1 MPREIILAPIV
12 EPAAATRGIQD
23 DIIDFFKEAIFQPLF
38 DLLDNSNVATRQN
51 AVSGAVVQALRDRQI
66 WYANGAFTGRFNA
79 AISRELRKA
88 GAIKTEST
96 FAISLSNLPMEWR
109 LEIQSSTQAAEE
121 LGQKALDMLNQMQA
135 NVKQAPT
142 GLNLKFSMD
151 GVFVD
156 LRKQFEKTMQ
166 AHGLG
171 VPPDLS
177 QGVKDD
183 ITKEYTTNMELYI
196 KNFTEQIIPELRTKI
211 QDLTFEGMRPDKL
224 AKIIEAEYGVTKRKA
239 VFLAD
244 QETSL
249 LLSKYRESRYK
260 AVGSQRYVWS
270 GNNDAR
276 ERPDHRLL
284 NGKTFFW
291 DSPPITNRA
300 TGARNNPGED
310 FGCRCVARPIL
321 PIQED

>member
-12 EPAAATRGIQD
+12 EPSAATRGIQD
-23 DIIDFFKEAIFQPLF
+23 DIIDFFREAIFQPLF
-38 DLLDNSNVATRQN
+38 DLLEEAKVPTRQN
-51 AVSGAVVQALRDRQI
+51 AVSDAVVQALQDRRI
-66 WYANGAFTGRFNA
+66 WYANGVFVGTFNA
-79 AISRELRKA
+79 AISRELRAA
-88 GAIKTEST
+88 GAVKEDKA
-96 FAISLSNLPMEWR
+96 FRLPMERLPIGWR
-109 LEIQSSTQAAEE
+109 LAIESSTQAAEQ
-121 LGQKALDMLNQMQA
+121 LNQKALDLLNQMQA

-171 VPPDLS
+171 VPPDLT

-183 ITKEYTTNMELYI
+183 IIKEYTENMDLYI
-196 KNFTEQIIPELRTKI
+196 KNFAEKIIPELRTKI
-211 QDLTFEGMRPDKL
+211 QDLTFEGTRPDKL

-239 VFLAD
+239 VFLAE

-270 GNNDAR
+270 GSNDAR